1 MNEKEINTLA
11 ENGFNENNRIIKK
24 LFLIPAIF
32 SYACKIAIIIP
43 KKKCKTNSIVKNFL
57 VYIREK
63 SNDGYIY
70 RKKKSFT

>member
-43 KKKCKTNSIVKNFL
+43 KKKVQNKQYRQAFFSI
-57 VYIREK
+57 Y
-63 SNDGYIY
+63 
-70 RKKKSFT
+70 